1 MKHCIA
7 LVFSC
12 LVGSGIALP
21 LRAQEGKLPAPPPL
35 EQEESL
41 NLIKQIFKSEYS
53 KRSTAARRDLSK
65 VLLSKARREKN
76 DMVAKFVLLSEAMS
90 FSAKSGEF
98 GNALEAFSIMDEG
111 YLIDSVK
118 VKEDLL
124 SAFPR
129 TKSLIVEETV
139 FDEWMGLVDQA
150 ILVDDYSNA
159 DRLVGLARKRVA
171 RDKLLLGIAKEKS
184 KYIKVLE
191 KRFEEIKPAFLK
203 LVDDPENAEA
213 NGTAGEFLSLYKRS
227 WKTGMTLAAK
237 GPAGDLKKLADEEFK
252 APSVSLELQGVADG
266 WWKLALGN
274 KDLIRISCLMR
285 AAYWYRKALVGLE
298 GLTQVRIEK
307 KLTEIEKEIGV
318 TRGVKL
324 SELQVLCYQD
334 RRWHRHPLEKITL
347 ARRGEALVAKNTS
360 GIWRYALL
368 SSKRLLRGDFSVT
381 ANVYGGRAIGITSED
396 LRSKRLEVDLKGGW
410 QRVRIERVGKSVT
423 FTVNGKPVKWKPG
436 EWQSYYGEVDTDQTS
451 YFFISMNAGQQ
462 CSIQSIEIETAT
474 KEFGSTLPENPDD
487 DDRDDDRD
495 RDRDRDREE
504 GEEGRD
510 RLRDALR
517 GRSSRGR
524 GRN

>member
-41 NLIKQIFKSEYS
+41 KLIKQIFKSEYS
-53 KRSTAARRDLSK
+53 KRTTAARRDLSK
-65 VLLSKARREKN
+65 VLLSKAKREKN
-76 DMVAKFVLLSEAMS
+76 DMVAKFVLLSEAMN

-98 GNALEAFSIMDEG
+98 GNALEAFRIMDEG
-111 YLIDSVK
+111 YLIDPIK

-124 SAFPR
+124 TAFPR
-129 TKSLIVEETV
+129 TKSLIAEETV
-139 FDEWMGLVDQA
+139 FDEWMELVDKA
-150 ILVDDYSNA
+150 ILVDDYSDA
-159 DRLVGLARKRVA
+159 DRLVGLARKRVS

-184 KYIKVLE
+184 KYIKLLE

-203 LVDDPENAEA
+203 LADDPENAEA
-213 NGTAGEFLSLYKRS
+213 NGTTGEFFSLYKRA
-227 WKTGMTLAAK
+227 WKTGLPLVAK
-237 GPAGDLKKLADEEFK
+237 GPEGDLKKLADEEFK

-266 WWKLALGN
+266 WWKMAQGN

-298 GLTQVRIEK
+298 GLSQVRIEK

-318 TRGVKL
+318 ARGVKL

-436 EWQSYYGEVDTDQTS
+436 EYQSYYGEVDPDQTA

-462 CSIQSIEIETAT
+462 SSIQSIEIETAT
-474 KEFGSTLPENPDD
+474 KEFGTGDPPDD
-487 DDRDDDRD
+487 DDDDDDNDRD
-495 RDRDRDREE
+495 R

-510 RLRDALR
+510 RGRDDGR
-517 GRSSRGR
+517 GRPGGGSRGR
-524 GRN
+524 GGRN

>member
-41 NLIKQIFKSEYS
+41 KLIKQIFKSEYS
-53 KRSTAARRDLSK
+53 KRTTAARRDLSK
-65 VLLSKARREKN
+65 VLLSKAKREKN
-76 DMVAKFVLLSEAMS
+76 DMVAKFVLLSEAMN

-98 GNALEAFSIMDEG
+98 GNALEAFRIMDEG
-111 YLIDSVK
+111 YLIDPIK

-124 SAFPR
+124 TAFPR
-129 TKSLIVEETV
+129 TKSLIAEETV
-139 FDEWMGLVDQA
+139 FDEWMELVDKA
-150 ILVDDYSNA
+150 ILVDDYSDA
-159 DRLVGLARKRVA
+159 DRLVGLARKRVS

-184 KYIKVLE
+184 KYIKLLE

-203 LVDDPENAEA
+203 LADDPENAEA
-213 NGTAGEFLSLYKRS
+213 NGTTGEFFSLYKRA
-227 WKTGMTLAAK
+227 WKTGLPLVAK
-237 GPAGDLKKLADEEFK
+237 GPEGDLKKLADEEFK

-266 WWKLALGN
+266 WWKMAQGN

-298 GLTQVRIEK
+298 GLSQVRIEK

-360 GIWRYALL
+360 GIWRYVLL

-381 ANVYGGRAIGITSED
+381 ASVYGGRAIGITSED

-436 EWQSYYGEVDTDQTS
+436 EYQSYYGEVDPDQTA

-462 CSIQSIEIETAT
+462 SSIQSIEIETAT
-474 KEFGSTLPENPDD
+474 KEFGTGDPPDD
-487 DDRDDDRD
+487 DDDDDDNDRD
-495 RDRDRDREE
+495 R

-510 RLRDALR
+510 RGRDDGR
-517 GRSSRGR
+517 GRPGGGSRGR
-524 GRN
+524 GGRN

>member
-7 LVFSC
+7 LVISC
-12 LVGSGIALP
+12 LVAFGIALP
-21 LRAQEGKLPAPPPL
+21 LRAQVGKQPAPPPL

-41 NLIKQIFKSEYS
+41 KLIKQIFKSEYS
-53 KRSTAARRDLSK
+53 KRTTAARRDLSK

-76 DMVAKFVLLSEAMS
+76 DMVAKFVLLSEAMT

-98 GNALEAFSIMDEG
+98 GNALEAFNIMNEG
-111 YLIDSVK
+111 YLIDSLK

-139 FDEWMGLVDQA
+139 FDEWMGLVEQA

-159 DRLVGLARKRVA
+159 DRLVGLARKRVS

-191 KRFEEIKPAFLK
+191 KRFEEIKPAILK
-203 LVDDPENAEA
+203 LADDPENAEA
-213 NGTAGEFLSLYKRS
+213 NGIAGEFLSLYKRA
-227 WKTGMTLAAK
+227 WKTGMALAAK
-237 GPAGDLKKLADEEFK
+237 GPAGDLKELAEEEFK

-266 WWKLALGN
+266 WWELAQGN
-274 KDLIRISCLMR
+274 KDLIRTSCLMR

-298 GLTQVRIEK
+298 GLSQVRIEK
-307 KLTEIEKEIGV
+307 KLSLIEKEIGV
-318 TRGVKL
+318 ARGVKL
-324 SELQVLCYQD
+324 SELRVLCYQD
-334 RRWHRHPLEKITL
+334 RRWRPHPLEKITL

-396 LRSKRLEVDLKGGW
+396 LRSKRLEVDLKEGW

-423 FTVNGKPVKWKPG
+423 FSINGKPVKWKPG
-436 EWQSYYGEVDTDQTS
+436 EYQSYYGEVDPDQTA
-451 YFFISMNAGQQ
+451 YFFVSMNAGQQ
-462 CSIQSIEIETAT
+462 SSIQSIEIETAT
-474 KEFGSTLPENPDD
+474 EEFGSSNPSESDD
-487 DDRDDDRD
+487 EDRD
-495 RDRDRDREE
+495 RDRRE

-510 RLRDALR
+510 RDRGRDDGR
-517 GRSSRGR
+517 GRSGGRSGR
-524 GRN
+524 GGRN